1 MIIKKYITI
10 ILLIITQVSIAKNL
24 RKCNTTFLV
33 EKSIQE
39 DKRNLISLEETAIKN
54 YKWITEN
61 KQTNHSIITIPI
73 VVHIIHKNT
82 HANIGSGTNISNA
95 QIEDAI
101 RILNEDFN
109 KNNPAFP
116 NPPRNTFT
124 NLAADVQI
132 QFCLAAT
139 DENGNPTNGVTRTST
154 TKSDFDPDTEAN
166 DMKRNNTGGKDG
178 WDPEKYLNIW
188 VCNLAVSPSGGMTLG
203 YSYLPGS
210 VAWQMWKD
218 GLVVDFQYF
227 GTIGASSPGN
237 DGSTT
242 THEIGHYL
250 GLMHTFCEQ
259 TDASGN
265 ATCCDNDDNNWGGY
279 IDDTPASKDIYWGSV
294 NNSTN
299 NNTCNDISYNND
311 FNTNVLDMD
320 ENFMSYSSDVWM
332 FTHEQSAV
340 MNGTMNG
347 YRNSLKNSP
356 ASVNCSGTVGIS
368 NILDNNQI
376 RIYPNPTKGKILI
389 QNLTHYK
396 TDNIIIRN
404 ILGEI
409 IITNNNVVN
418 SLVSLDLS
426 KFENGIYFIEIYTGN
441 GKRIEKIILQS
452 ND

>member
-1 MIIKKYITI
+1 MLKRSITI
-10 ILLIITQVSIAKNL
+10 ILLIITQISIAQNT

-33 EKSIQE
+33 NQSITE
-39 DKRNLISLEETAIKN
+39 DIRNLIAMEEIANKN
-54 YKWITEN
+54 NKWVDENRNKEKTVITV
-61 KQTNHSIITIPI
+61 PI
-73 VVHIIHKNT
+73 AVHIVHKNT
-82 HANIGSGTNISNA
+82 HSNIGSGTNISNA

-101 RILNEDFN
+101 RILNEDFS
-109 KNNPAFP
+109 KTNPEFP
-116 NPPRNTFT
+116 NPPRNTFS

-139 DENGNPTNGVTRTST
+139 DENGNPTTGVTRTST
-154 TKSDFDPDTEAN
+154 TKSTFDPDTEAN

-178 WDPEKYLNIW
+178 WDPEEYLNIW

-218 GLVVDFQYF
+218 GLVVDFQFF
-227 GTIGASSPGN
+227 GTVGAASGGGN

-250 GLMHTFCEQ
+250 GLMHTFCESA
-259 TDASGN
+259 DNNGN
-265 ATCCDNDDNNWGGY
+265 PICCDNDDNNWGGY
-279 IDDTPASKDIYWGSV
+279 VDDTPASKDIYWGSV
-294 NNSTN
+294 NSSTN
-299 NNTCNDISYNND
+299 NNTCNDLSYSNS

-320 ENFMSYSSDVWM
+320 ENFMAYSSDVWM
-332 FTHEQSAV
+332 FTHDQSAV

-356 ASVNCSGTVGIS
+356 ASVNCSGAVGID
-368 NILDNNQI
+368 NVLDNNQI

-389 QNLTHYK
+389 QNLTNFQSE
-396 TDNIIIRN
+396 NIVVRN

-409 IITNNNVVN
+409 ILTNQNTN
-418 SLVSLDLS
+418 SLLSLDLS
-426 KFENGIYFIEIYTGN
+426 LFENGVYFIEIFTAN
-441 GKRIEKIILQS
+441 GKRIEKIILTK
-452 ND
+452 